1 MECNVMNDYEQIYA
15 HIEQAK
21 EAAYRLK
28 RQLERHGEYDP
39 DVRIVEHWIGGLNEV
54 LFGGLSPKPPIRHCV
69 KRFVEGDDPLGERIT
84 KRLNAH

>member
-1 MECNVMNDYEQIYA
+1 MMNDYEEIYA

-28 RQLERHGEYDP
+28 RNLERDGGYEP

-54 LFGGLSPKPPIRHCV
+54 IFGGLSPRPPIRNCV
-69 KRFVEGDDPLGERIT
+69 KRFVEGDEPLGERIT

>member
-1 MECNVMNDYEQIYA
+1 MNDYEQIYA

-28 RQLERHGEYDP
+28 RQLGRDGSYGP

-69 KRFVEGDDPLGERIT
+69 KRFVEGDDPLGERIP